1 MNLRNLVLA
10 VLVIAVAACSR
21 VPAGNVGI
29 KFNKYGSDKG
39 VDLQELGPGTY
50 WTGVSWDMYTFP
62 VFMQNYTWTKAGTE
76 GSQGDES
83 MSFQTIEGLSV
94 NADVGITYQ
103 LERGKITKIFQTYRR
118 GVEEITDTFLRNMV
132 RDELNKQASS
142 LPIESVYGKG
152 KAQLIDAVEANVRA
166 QVAPIGIKVDRI
178 YWIGDL
184 RLPQNVVN
192 AINAKIQATQMAQQR
207 ENEVAQAKAEADKAR
222 AEASG
227 QADAK
232 LTLAEADAKA
242 IQLRGEALRNNPG
255 LAELNAVDKWDGH
268 LPQQMFGGGAVP
280 FVQIPKQ

>member
-1 MNLRNLVLA
+1 MKLSFTRWLLLA
-10 VLVIAVAACSR
+10 LMLTVIAACSR

-62 VFMQNYTWTKAGTE
+62 VFMQNYTWTKN
-76 GSQGDES
+76 SDSGDES

-103 LERGKITKIFQTYRR
+103 LERGKIATIFQTYRR
-118 GVEEITDTFLRNMV
+118 GVDEITDTFLRNMV

-142 LPIESVYGKG
+142 LPIEAVYGKG
-152 KAQLIDAVEANVRA
+152 KAQLIDAVEANVRQ
-166 QVAPIGIKVDRI
+166 QVAAIGIKIDRI

-268 LPQQMFGGGAVP
+268 LPNQMFGNAVP
-280 FVQIPKQ
+280 FVNLPAK